1 MADLE
6 RVNGNVIGWG
16 SLRFKTTT
24 SVGSTVHRGF
34 TSIGYG
40 EKLESQLVWGMGR
53 HQAPRGGTA
62 GKYTPD
68 MVKVKGPIASV
79 LALKKAVAG
88 LSASG
93 RSYGAARFS
102 GVLFYYEPGLAG
114 SLGESHTVEFAG
126 LKWAEQSVAAE
137 EGPDMI
143 QQEFSM
149 QVLAIREDGLVLF
162 DDSEGS
168 PF

>member
-1 MADLE
+1 MSDLL
-6 RVNGNVIGWG
+6 RVNGNVVGWG
-16 SLRFKTTT
+16 SLKFKVNGLRYT
-24 SVGSTVHRGF
+24 GF

-40 EKLESQLVWGMGR
+40 EKLESQLVYGMGR

-68 MVKVKGPIASV
+68 MVKAKGPIASV
-79 LALKKAVAG
+79 LALKQQVAA
-88 LSASG
+88 LSPTG

-102 GVLFYYEPGLAG
+102 GVLFFYEPGGVGQA
-114 SLGESHTVEFAG
+114 GESHLVEFAG
-126 LKWAEQSVAAE
+126 LKWSESTMANE
-137 EGPDMI
+137 EGPDPS
-143 QQEFSM
+143 QQEFSL
-149 QVLAIREDGLVLF
+149 QCLAIREDGMMLF